1 MGEETLN
8 DAMLMSS
15 RSYRNTQMCF
25 QLSFKQKVALLSK
38 GFHPPSSQTTGL
50 VCRRTSIPKEETFK
64 NAQHRDKNSWGLG
77 RPYQQ

>member
-38 GFHPPSSQTTGL
+38 GFHPPSWFSVQKNIHPQ
-50 VCRRTSIPKEETFK
+50 RRDI
-64 NAQHRDKNSWGLG
+64 
-77 RPYQQ
+77 